1 MQNATGYHPGPALPS
16 RADVGPSVDASHSSI
31 IESKSPTHQNQHLSV
46 RPMRDAAR
54 RRRRARARA
63 PGRHRRVRPNVGPI
77 RRNRKSVFL
86 ERGVMLRIGSG
97 REPVLRFF
105 DDRAGRHRHG
115 LAGLDVV
122 KDQLLHRR
130 EAVVLKLVPQ
140 KCSF

>member
-1 MQNATGYHPGPALPS
+1 
-16 RADVGPSVDASHSSI
+16 
-31 IESKSPTHQNQHLSV
+31 
-46 RPMRDAAR
+46 MRDAAR
-54 RRRRARARA
+54 GRRRARAQA

-130 EAVVLKLVPQ
+130 EAVVLKLEPQ
-140 KCSF
+140 KCSFKYNP